1 MKEGLVPATKS
12 LVVLWGFL
20 HGLAFFSVASG
31 QSLCSWGPGSLFLE
45 PNGGFCPFGL
55 SSILYTQFL
64 GIPQQNMTLWV
75 PLPLHNNGQLC
86 CTPCMLGAVHTQLM
100 SISAPA

>member
-1 MKEGLVPATKS
+1 MKEGLGPATKS

-20 HGLAFFSVASG
+20 HGLAFSVASG

-64 GIPQQNMTLWV
+64 GIPQQNMTV
-75 PLPLHNNGQLC
+75 GPS
-86 CTPCMLGAVHTQLM
+86 TP
-100 SISAPA
+100 S